1 MDGFFFFFKGEGG
14 KAVSLTA
21 ECNLHLNDKGYDT
34 TTYSSG
40 SLTKYALPRGLCF
53 WPLLT

>member
-1 MDGFFFFFKGEGG
+1 M
-14 KAVSLTA
+14 SLTA

-40 SLTKYALPRGLCF
+40 SLTKYALPKGLCF